1 LIHTPSWSL
10 QYIEVESL
18 LEEEEEDEEEVPI
31 CPNVLI
37 LEPLPIFSKSL

>member
-18 LEEEEEDEEEVPI
+18 LGEEEEEEEVPI